1 MTSLSHLGKAGTCC
15 FPSKADVRIPASL
28 RAQGLPFLTCAFFH
42 KNQSPKCHRSFLL
55 AATDSIPPPSPCQAS
70 WFAVASSCCGGG
82 KCLAPAQGQ
91 YGGLGT
97 SPRPPWIEN
106 GKQRAITCH
115 TWQQVQTR
123 ESFSPPE
130 QDSSMLCNCY
140 RIQTSKPTILF
151 VTDACFCQ
159 GKCTFRAGWESLL
172 STGQQHWKLFSPL
185 TYFLKVPL
193 FNFNTQLQFFHITLD
208 KSCKLP
214 PYWHHITS
222 NQLINHKGLAFSYQL
237 ITGEMGFQ
245 KAWPAC
251 NAFLGLTLRPS
262 KQKQI

>member
-15 FPSKADVRIPASL
+15 FLSKADVRIPASL
-28 RAQGLPFLTCAFFH
+28 RAQGLLLLTCAFFC
-42 KNQSPKCHRSFLL
+42 KTNLQNTINLFYLQPWIASPLTLPGSVVSCGIHLL
-55 AATDSIPPPSPCQAS
+55 
-70 WFAVASSCCGGG
+70 WRG
-82 KCLAPAQGQ
+82 KRLAPAQGQ

-97 SPRPPWIEN
+97 SPQPPWIEN

-115 TWQQVQTR
+115 TWQWVQTE

-130 QDSSMLCNCY
+130 QDSSMLFNCY
-140 RIQTSKPTILF
+140 HIQTSKPTIPF
-151 VTDACFCQ
+151 VTDACFCR

-222 NQLINHKGLAFSYQL
+222 NQLINHKGLAFSYHF

-245 KAWPAC
+245 KACTSLAC
-251 NAFLGLTLRPS
+251 T
-262 KQKQI
+262 